1 MRLTP
6 DAATINKVQR
16 FSAHNDGRYTRNR
29 MIRAK
34 DLSKFYGGKRALGPV
49 SFEINDGE
57 TVGFLGLNGAGKT
70 TALRILA
77 CDLRPSAGTIE
88 VGGVDAV
95 AEPHEVRKK
104 IGFLPE
110 NPPIYGD
117 MSVTDYLRFSG
128 ELRGMTKVAIKKR
141 LPEVLEITDLT
152 EVATDTI
159 STLSHGFRQRVGL
172 AQAIV
177 HQPKFLILDEP
188 TRGLDPVQI
197 VEMRNLIHDLKQNHT
212 VLISSH
218 ILTEISQ
225 TCDRLLVL
233 GKGAL
238 LGAGTESELGAV
250 KGEIRQITVT
260 VRPPDVKDLEGTYR
274 ESGDGKAYIN
284 QVLRDIEGVSKV
296 ADPYEQGGGLT
307 YALSTEKDCR
317 ADVTRAIVKAKL
329 DLLKLDYARS
339 ELENTFIRLVGGSD
353 ASN

>member
-1 MRLTP
+1 
-6 DAATINKVQR
+6 
-16 FSAHNDGRYTRNR
+16 

-34 DLSKFYGGKRALGPV
+34 DLSKYYGGKRALGPV
-49 SFEINDGE
+49 TFEITDGE

-77 CDLRPSAGTIE
+77 CDLRPSAGSVE

-95 AEPHEVRKK
+95 AEPHEVRKRV
-104 IGFLPE
+104 GFLPE
-110 NPPIYGD
+110 NPPLYND
-117 MSVTDYLRFSG
+117 MSVTDYIKFSG
-128 ELRGMTKVAIKKR
+128 QLRGMSQVALKKR
-141 LPEVLEITDLT
+141 LPDVLEITDLGD
-152 EVATDTI
+152 VSNDLI
-159 STLSHGFRQRVGL
+159 GTLSHGYKQRVGV
-172 AQAIV
+172 AQAII

-238 LGAGTESELGAV
+238 LGAGSEAELGNV

-260 VRPPDVKDLEGTYR
+260 VRA
-274 ESGDGKAYIN
+274 GDGEDPKGTIQ
-284 QVLRDIEGVSKV
+284 QVLSKVEGVSRV
-296 ADPYEQGGGLT
+296 AEPYEQGGGLT
-307 YALSTEKDCR
+307 FALSTNKDCR
-317 ADVTRAIVKAKL
+317 ADVSRAVVEAKL
-329 DLLKLDYARS
+329 DLLKLDYSRS
-339 ELENTFIRLVGGSD
+339 ELENTFIRLVGGTD

>member
-1 MRLTP
+1 
-6 DAATINKVQR
+6 
-16 FSAHNDGRYTRNR
+16 

-77 CDLRPSAGTIE
+77 CDLRPSAGSVE

-95 AEPHEVRKK
+95 GDPHEVRKRV
-104 IGFLPE
+104 GFLPE
-110 NPPIYGD
+110 NPPLYAD
-117 MSVTDYLRFSG
+117 MSVADYVRFAG
-128 ELRGMTKVAIKKR
+128 QLRGMSPQAIKKR
-141 LPEVLEITDLT
+141 LPDVLEITDLT
-152 EVATDTI
+152 DVQTDLI
-159 STLSHGFRQRVGL
+159 GTLSHGYKQRVGV

-238 LGAGTESELGAV
+238 LGVGSEQELGSV

-260 VRPPDVKDLEGTYR
+260 VRPP
-274 ESGDGKAYIN
+274 SGDDPRATITK
-284 QVLRDIEGVSKV
+284 VLSSIEGVNKV
-296 ADPYEQGGGLT
+296 NEPYEQGGGLSF
-307 YALSTEKDCR
+307 ALSTSKDCR
-317 ADVTRAIVKAKL
+317 ASVSRAVVEAKL